1 MVTDGEDP
9 VREGDDVAETGES
22 GADPEGSNTWRG
34 LDGQPDAS
42 DGSDVNAAAGP
53 EGGPEAEAN
62 VEAAESEAAPAA
74 PPAPVQPPPYVPPVP
89 EAPPTQQQPTTQ
101 PAPEQPAAPWGAP
114 GADFS
119 APGAAAPLPPQQ
131 SWPQQQPV
139 QQQPVQQQPVQQ
151 QPVQQQ
157 PQQWQQP
164 PVAPQAPPAQSWTV
178 PGSPPTQQQPVANVA
193 PPPVVG
199 QPLGQPQAYPP
210 QGYQQQGYQQ
220 PGRTYGAP
228 SQPVAPGV
236 PTRGGGPL
244 ALLGGLLLLLGGV
257 SLIVGSFLDWAQ
269 ASVNGQTITLT
280 GFKNA
285 QEQLWGAPGTLAA
298 GGALIIAAVLYFAS
312 MKRGVGALKRTLALL
327 PSLAALVWVVYLL
340 VTLQIDKANAQ
351 IGLWLCLLGAV
362 LGLAG
367 TFLGRGRKKAALPKS

>member
-1 MVTDGEDP
+1 MVNRRP
-9 VREGDDVAETGES
+9 IHH
-22 GADPEGSNTWRG
+22 RG
-34 LDGQPDAS
+34 ISSRGINSRAS
-42 DGSDVNAAAGP
+42 PMARRRSR
-53 EGGPEAEAN
+53 
-62 VEAAESEAAPAA
+62 
-74 PPAPVQPPPYVPPVP
+74 
-89 EAPPTQQQPTTQ
+89 
-101 PAPEQPAAPWGAP
+101 
-114 GADFS
+114 
-119 APGAAAPLPPQQ
+119 
-131 SWPQQQPV
+131 WPQGD
-139 QQQPVQQQPVQQ
+139 
-151 QPVQQQ
+151 
-157 PQQWQQP
+157 P
-164 PVAPQAPPAQSWTV
+164 P
-178 PGSPPTQQQPVANVA
+178 
-193 PPPVVG
+193 
-199 QPLGQPQAYPP
+199 
-210 QGYQQQGYQQ
+210 
-220 PGRTYGAP
+220 
-228 SQPVAPGV
+228 
-236 PTRGGGPL
+236 GGGPL